1 MDLALRRP
9 ALLIH
14 RPRRPSLL
22 GIGSSF
28 YWDSLPGN
36 GPRLAGFWED
46 SVAHG
51 IGPSGFTQPI
61 TTERGDTVGVSVC
74 SKMEPE
80 AFRDHFG
87 PYESDLFSLGIF
99 LADAFCR
106 LASDDRPDKFNPTD
120 DQLLILRAVA
130 MGASEEELRVRTYQY
145 GSYATL
151 ERSICALFRTRT
163 VPQAAVLAARIGLL
177 AEAPLVKADILTS
190 SDKVATGTVV
200 ATRPNGASLRR
211 LARIRTPTAE
221 PPACEGEGALILSL
235 PQGRS
240 A

>member
-1 MDLALRRP
+1 MLRCPGTERIADAILEADSFSPLVSQLGRLAGALGVSHCTLHVVSEGPATNFATKVLTTYPEEWISRYVDRRYSF
-9 ALLIH
+9 I
-14 RPRRPSLL
+14 PRRPSLL

-87 PYESDLFSLGIF
+87 PYESDLFRS
-99 LADAFCR
+99 CPPSWCSSTV
-106 LASDDRPDKFNPTD
+106 AS
-120 DQLLILRAVA
+120 AA
-130 MGASEEELRVRTYQY
+130 A
-145 GSYATL
+145 
-151 ERSICALFRTRT
+151 CA
-163 VPQAAVLAARIGLL
+163 
-177 AEAPLVKADILTS
+177 
-190 SDKVATGTVV
+190 
-200 ATRPNGASLRR
+200 N
-211 LARIRTPTAE
+211 
-221 PPACEGEGALILSL
+221 
-235 PQGRS
+235 
-240 A
+240 